1 MARIEHAVVTATPE
15 RIKELYPD
23 FTRYHAVGWEKDYR
37 DMQLLL
43 QYMGKSML
51 LDDQKL
57 MDDQV
62 LTWVR
67 TIFKSLN
74 VTPKFLRDSYK
85 ILRDNVR
92 SRAKP
97 RTYGLMEPLLTH
109 TIQYLSDIPEPV
121 RPEV

>member
-1 MARIEHAVVTATPE
+1 
-15 RIKELYPD
+15 
-23 FTRYHAVGWEKDYR
+23 
-37 DMQLLL
+37 MQLLL

-74 VTPKFLRDSYK
+74 FTPKFLRDSYT
-85 ILRDNVR
+85 ILRETVR
-92 SRAKP
+92 SKAKP
-97 RTYGLMEPLLTH
+97 RTYALMEPLLTH

-121 RPEV
+121 WPEV